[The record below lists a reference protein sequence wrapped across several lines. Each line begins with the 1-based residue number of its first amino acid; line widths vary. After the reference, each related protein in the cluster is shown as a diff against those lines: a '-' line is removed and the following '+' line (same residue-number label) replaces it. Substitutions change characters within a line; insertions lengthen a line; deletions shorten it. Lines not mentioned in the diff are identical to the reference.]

1 MNIYK
6 DIIMITS
13 FNPLDYPVTL
23 GIIISEE
30 ETEAEKGDLSRAS
43 AGE

>member
-6 DIIMITS
+6 DIIMIIS
-13 FNPLDYPVTL
+13 FNPPDYPVTL

-30 ETEAEKGDLSRAS
+30 ETEVEKGDLSRAS